1 MLESVAEQITDYRQD
16 EVRAWARS
24 VERWIGSSSRDRL
37 PVAELDHVA
46 NTLTFTAGRRGVAT
60 HQGPG
65 AQGPR
70 SLEQCHL
77 LDIQRQGRSQH
88 VLSRRAKGIIE
99 DTWGQLPERGRPY
112 HRHYVY
118 LDDFVVSGQRAC
130 GDLAEWIRTKA
141 PNRASVHVCVLAV
154 HRAGEQRLTQLR
166 ALARDA
172 GKTIDVSLDALHWLE
187 DRTSHSAQSQTL
199 WPTQSLIGR
208 AQHRWPNHQPA
219 DCIAPRNPGDARL
232 PFSSEQGRQL
242 LERAFLEQG
251 LASLSRVNGPREWRA
266 LGGFGSHGYG
276 FGALLVSHR
285 NCPNTCPLALW
296 WGDPDAT
303 VDLGAGL
310 VSHRRL
316 PAGSGGSEY
325 RCQHRTGPERP
336 LASSSA
342 RRASHTVAS
351 EHGRRFPLVV
361 NGIAIRTSGRRFTR
375 LAATHTCLT
384 FSGRSSLRPAR

>member
-1 MLESVAEQITDYRQD
+1 MQEFDAMLESVAEQITDYRQD
-16 EVRAWARS
+16 EVPRPGPDH
-24 VERWIGSSSRDRL
+24 VERWIGQFPAVDRL
-37 PVAELDHVA
+37 PVLRELDHVLQH
-46 NTLTFTAGRRGVAT
+46 TYFSRRDEEAWL
-60 HQGPG
+60 HDLIEEMHIDGPG
-65 AQGPR
+65 PQEFWSNA
-70 SLEQCHL
+70 HL

-118 LDDFVVSGQRAC
+118 LDDFVFSGQRAC

-251 LASLSRVNGPREWRA
+251 LAILSRVNGPREWRA

-296 WGDPDAT
+296 WGDPDAKST
-303 VDLGAGL
+303 SALGWYPL
-310 VSHRRL
+310 FPRL
-316 PAGSGGSEY
+316 TYAGSGG
-325 RCQHRTGPERP
+325 
-336 LASSSA
+336 L
-342 RRASHTVAS
+342 
-351 EHGRRFPLVV
+351 
-361 NGIAIRTSGRRFTR
+361 
-375 LAATHTCLT
+375 
-384 FSGRSSLRPAR
+384 